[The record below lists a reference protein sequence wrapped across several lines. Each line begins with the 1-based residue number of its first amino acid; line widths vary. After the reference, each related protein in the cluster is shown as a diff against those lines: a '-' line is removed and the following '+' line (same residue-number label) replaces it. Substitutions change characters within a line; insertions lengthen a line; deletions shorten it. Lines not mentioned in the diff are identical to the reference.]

1 MRQLNRQLIERY
13 SRQIILKKVGI
24 QGQKS
29 IMKSKVLI
37 VGAGG
42 LGCPVADY
50 LCRAGVGNLGIVDF
64 DKVTLSNLHRQTLFS
79 SKDIGK
85 LKVNILKKKLQ
96 LVNPSIKI
104 KAINKKVNSKNIE
117 KIIEKFDIIVDGTD
131 NFKAKFL
138 INRFASKAKKV
149 LIVGA
154 ISKFDGHVFVFDFK
168 NKKEPCLKCFY
179 QSEPSDEILNC
190 ETEGIIGTAAGV
202 IGNIQANEVIK
213 KILNLKTNNRGK
225 IFIFNL
231 ENLSLRKVDFFKRK
245 NCLCSK

>member
-138 INRFASKAKKV
+138 INSFALKSKKI

>member
-138 INRFASKAKKV
+138 INSFALKSKKI

-190 ETEGIIGTAAGV
+190 ETEGIIGTVAGV

>member
-190 ETEGIIGTAAGV
+190 ETEGIIGTVAGV

>member
-1 MRQLNRQLIERY
+1 MRQLNSQLIERY

>member
-104 KAINKKVNSKNIE
+104 KTINKKINSKNIE

-138 INRFASKAKKV
+138 INSFASKSKKI

-190 ETEGIIGTAAGV
+190 ETEGIIGTVAGV

>member
-85 LKVNILKKKLQ
+85 LKVNILKKK
-96 LVNPSIKI
+96 I
-104 KAINKKVNSKNIE
+104 
-117 KIIEKFDIIVDGTD
+117 T
-131 NFKAKFL
+131 
-138 INRFASKAKKV
+138 
-149 LIVGA
+149 
-154 ISKFDGHVFVFDFK
+154 IS
-168 NKKEPCLKCFY
+168 
-179 QSEPSDEILNC
+179 
-190 ETEGIIGTAAGV
+190 
-202 IGNIQANEVIK
+202 
-213 KILNLKTNNRGK
+213 
-225 IFIFNL
+225 
-231 ENLSLRKVDFFKRK
+231 
-245 NCLCSK
+245 

>member
-104 KAINKKVNSKNIE
+104 KTINKKINSKNIE

-138 INRFASKAKKV
+138 INSFALKSKKI

-202 IGNIQANEVIK
+202 IGNIQANEVLK